1 MATNDTRSTRDI
13 NSRVS
18 METGLFNKKNVFTTT
33 LDVNLRKKLVFC
45 FIWRIHVDLY
55 GAET

>member
-1 MATNDTRSTRDI
+1 MATNDTRCTRDI

-18 METGLFNKKNVFTTT
+18 METGVFNKKNVFTTI
-33 LDVNLRKKLVFC
+33 LDVSLRKNLVFC

-55 GAET
+55 SAET